1 MHIDITEATAAE
13 AAIVHHV
20 MQAAFA
26 QYAHDCIPA
35 FAAHFETVEDVAEAM
50 REGGAVLAW
59 LWDDAAGSARYRLLP
74 EHFIIERVSVLPEYQ
89 GRGIAGA
96 MMSYLEAVAA
106 GYGYDQVELTT
117 RLSLTKNI
125 ALYEKLGYEIVD
137 AEPKT
142 GRVWM
147 TKRLEMDT
155 LVLA

>member
-20 MQAAFA
+20 MQAAFS
-26 QYAHDCIPA
+26 QYTHNCVTPFPAHY
-35 FAAHFETVEDVAEAM
+35 ETVDDVAAAIH
-50 REGGAVLAW
+50 EGGAVLAW
-59 LWDDAAGSARYRLLP
+59 LWNEAAGSARYRLLP

-96 MMSYLEAVAA
+96 VMSYLEAVAA
-106 GYGYDQVELTT
+106 SYGYSQVELTT
-117 RLSLTKNI
+117 RISLTKNI
-125 ALYEKLGYEIVD
+125 ALYQKLGYEMVD
-137 AEPKT
+137 TDPAT